1 MLVLFWA
8 FSLFHL
14 CMSMASLGL
23 AVRLLTPDERALWRS
38 KAALLVAS
46 LTCWLYAPIA
56 GFSGW
61 SAWSAFQAGGPYALP
76 LLLTPFLWLLL
87 MGVVFA
93 LVDFLEDGILGNA
106 RSPET

>member
-23 AVRLLTPDERALWRS
+23 AVRLLTPDERAMWRS
-38 KAALLVAS
+38 KAALFVAS
-46 LTCWLYAPIA
+46 LTCWLYPVVA
-56 GFSGW
+56 GFG
-61 SAWSAFQAGGPYALP
+61 AWAAWTAFQSGGAYAFP
-76 LLLTPFLWLLL
+76 LLLTPFLWLLV
-87 MGVVFA
+87 MGLVFA

-106 RSPET
+106 RSPEN